1 LGKGIFMSTNVPAAL
16 VDEPVGTAAE
26 APPATNEWAE
36 TALTVLFTAAAVL
49 FVSFLAVVTGL
60 V

>member
-1 LGKGIFMSTNVPAAL
+1 MTSIDIPAAQPECA
-16 VDEPVGTAAE
+16 DAALAASQSAE
-26 APPATNEWAE
+26 REWSE
-36 TALTVLFTAAAVL
+36 TVLIVLFTASAIL

>member
-1 LGKGIFMSTNVPAAL
+1 MSTNVPAAFANE
-16 VDEPVGTAAE
+16 VVETAVTASS
-26 APPATNEWAE
+26 APSEWIA
-36 TALTVLFTAAAVL
+36 TALTVALAAAAVL

>member
-1 LGKGIFMSTNVPAAL
+1 MTSTDMLALLVDRPAAA
-16 VDEPVGTAAE
+16 VTQSER
-26 APPATNEWAE
+26 NEWTE
-36 TALTVLFTAAAVL
+36 TALTVLFTASAIL

>member
-1 LGKGIFMSTNVPAAL
+1 MASTDMPAAL
-16 VDEPVGTAAE
+16 GDLPAAAGTQSE
-26 APPATNEWAE
+26 RNEWTE
-36 TALTVLFTAAAVL
+36 TVLTVLFTASAIL

>member
-1 LGKGIFMSTNVPAAL
+1 MPAAL
-16 VDEPVGTAAE
+16 ADRPAAAE
-26 APPATNEWAE
+26 TQPGSNEWTE
-36 TALTVLFTAAAVL
+36 TVLTLLFTASAIL

>member
-1 LGKGIFMSTNVPAAL
+1 MTSTDMPAAIA
-16 VDEPVGTAAE
+16 DRPATAARTQ
-26 APPATNEWAE
+26 AAQNQWTE
-36 TALTVLFTAAAVL
+36 TVLTVLFTASAIL

>member
-1 LGKGIFMSTNVPAAL
+1 MTSVDLPAAPSERI
-16 VDEPVGTAAE
+16 DAAAAE
-26 APPATNEWAE
+26 PARNDWTE
-36 TALTVLFTAAAVL
+36 TVLTLLFTASAIL

>member
-1 LGKGIFMSTNVPAAL
+1 MTSTDMPAGIVNRPADTGTQA
-16 VDEPVGTAAE
+16 EPG
-26 APPATNEWAE
+26 EWTE
-36 TALTVLFTAAAVL
+36 TVLTLLFTASAVL

>member
-1 LGKGIFMSTNVPAAL
+1 MTSTDMPAVSA
-16 VDEPVGTAAE
+16 ERPTAT
-26 APPATNEWAE
+26 ATDTQSGSSEWTE
-36 TALTVLFTAAAVL
+36 TVLTVLFTASAVL

>member
-1 LGKGIFMSTNVPAAL
+1 MTSTDMPAAL
-16 VDEPVGTAAE
+16 ADRPAAAGTQTG
-26 APPATNEWAE
+26 PNEWTE
-36 TALTVLFTAAAVL
+36 TVLTLLFTASAIL

>member
-1 LGKGIFMSTNVPAAL
+1 MTSTDMPAAQRA
-16 VDEPVGTAAE
+16 DAAL
-26 APPATNEWAE
+26 AE
-36 TALTVLFTAAAVL
+36 TQSAEREWTETVLTVLFTASAVL

>member
-1 LGKGIFMSTNVPAAL
+1 MTSTDTLAALADRPAASL
-16 VDEPVGTAAE
+16 TQSER
-26 APPATNEWAE
+26 NEWTK
-36 TALTVLFTAAAVL
+36 TALTVLFTASAIL